1 MVPVFLS
8 LITLLPVFTKAQ
20 YLEPLDSLV
29 SEIIHS
35 NKISLALQTNML
47 CQYKEK
53 NTLHLLPSIGY
64 DLVTNRP
71 LVNFSLNNFIALRQR
86 KKEVKY
92 QVLQL
97 EDRAF
102 NQLITD
108 TITCRFYYQEIKELL
123 EKYIGQL
130 NLQKKAAQ
138 LLQIKTAE
146 HKKLQVT
153 SEDILRTQLELE
165 RQQLSL
171 SQARSEISAK
181 ALQLSLLIKRPLCFS
196 WPQ

>member
-1 MVPVFLS
+1 MVPVILI

-20 YLEPLDSLV
+20 YLEPLDSVL
-29 SEIIHS
+29 SEIIH
-35 NKISLALQTNML
+35 NNNVSLVLQTSMF

-53 NTLHLLPSIGY
+53 DAVSLLPSIGY

-86 KKEVKY
+86 RKELKY

-97 EDRAF
+97 ENRAF
-102 NQLITD
+102 SQLITD
-108 TITCRFYYQEIKELL
+108 TITCRCYYQEIKELL
-123 EKYIGQL
+123 EKYNGQL
-130 NLQKKAAQ
+130 TLQKNATQ

-181 ALQLSLLIKRPLCFS
+181 ALQISLLIKRSLRFS
-196 WPQ
+196 LPQ